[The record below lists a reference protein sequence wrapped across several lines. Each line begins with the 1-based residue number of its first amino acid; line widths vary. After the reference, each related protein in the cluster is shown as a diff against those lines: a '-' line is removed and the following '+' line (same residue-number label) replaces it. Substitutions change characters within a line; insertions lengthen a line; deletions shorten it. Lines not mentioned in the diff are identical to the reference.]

1 MPVSNKLIS
10 KIVGQV
16 ALGRKVTLVASVPE
30 TASGIVKCEWIAP
43 NDDLIIV
50 PEFFY
55 NYTKE
60 DYIEGYRKD
69 NVFHFCQWTFAG
81 SKP

>member
-43 NDDLIIV
+43 NGKLI
-50 PEFFY
+50 P
-55 NYTKE
+55 
-60 DYIEGYRKD
+60 IENGMLEG
-69 NVFHFCQWTFAG
+69 N
-81 SKP
+81 P